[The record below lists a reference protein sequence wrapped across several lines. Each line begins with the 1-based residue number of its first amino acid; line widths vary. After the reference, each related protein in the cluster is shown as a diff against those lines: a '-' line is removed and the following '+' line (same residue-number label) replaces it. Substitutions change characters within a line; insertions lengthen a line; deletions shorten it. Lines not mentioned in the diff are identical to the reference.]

1 MLEGHVSAV
10 TALGFAEDGGTM
22 LRYECSDCVFVAPVF
37 DHYTLTHTYSGGRDK
52 VVHVWELASGS
63 LRKTLPIFEV
73 SLRTN
78 KQLYLS

>member
-1 MLEGHVSAV
+1 M
-10 TALGFAEDGGTM
+10 
-22 LRYECSDCVFVAPVF
+22 FVAPVF